1 MNKIIVSG
9 ILCLS
14 LLGCTGS
21 PNASGDDKPDKPD
34 VSFAVPPNIV
44 FLMTDDQRWDTIGSY
59 GSKDAITPNVD
70 KLSAQGVTFDNAYH
84 AVAICMPSRATILT
98 GRYFS
103 DHRVGFTYPYN
114 RTLPAQEFALGY
126 PALMQDA
133 GYRTGFIGK
142 FGVRLEALP
151 ETVAEH
157 FDFYAG
163 ISTTSK
169 KGPHFPINDEKLAH
183 IYRKDRDPK
192 ERTLI
197 KGDAMIRFLETQPQ
211 GQPFS
216 LSVSFDAV
224 KNDRDSDMYGPHVE
238 RFKDKK
244 MQVPENW
251 VEGKNDRLPEVLDH
265 ARGTRLH
272 MKRTSTPDLY
282 QKLAR
287 RFAVQSHSVDEQVR
301 RLVDKLK
308 EMDVLDNTII
318 IYTSD
323 NGRFHGSRGLYD
335 KAIQYDEAIKQPLIV
350 FDGRTHT
357 ENRGRRIDAMVSS
370 ADIAPTILSLAG
382 VEIPAVMKGVDLSQ
396 LMNGNQDMTHWRDGV
411 LTENFFIQ
419 ELLRT
424 KAGQVEALNNDAI
437 ENNRSYRSRGIRT
450 KQYQYFEYFQ
460 HTPVIEE
467 LYDLEN
473 DPDEQKNLVSDPK
486 YTSTLEEMR
495 KKAAELYAKALP

>member
-1 MNKIIVSG
+1 MKQCKLSTVVLF
-9 ILCLS
+9 ILLFS
-14 LLGCTGS
+14 QPIHL
-21 PNASGDDKPDKPD
+21 
-34 VSFAVPPNIV
+34 FAKTVTPTQPAKTDLPPNIV

-70 KLSAQGVTFDNAYH
+70 RLAAQGVSFDNAYH
-84 AVAICMPSRATILT
+84 AVAICMPSRATIFT

-114 RTLPAQEFALGY
+114 RTLPAQGFAQSY
-126 PALMQDA
+126 PAQMKEA

-142 FGVRLEALP
+142 FGTRLESLP

-169 KGPHFPINDEKLAH
+169 KGPHFPKSDKKLAH

-197 KGDAMIRFLETQPQ
+197 KGDAMIRFLETQPK

-224 KNDRDSDMYGPHVE
+224 KNDRDTDMYGPHVE
-238 RFKDKK
+238 LFKDKV
-244 MQVPENW
+244 MQVPDNW
-251 VEGKNDRLPEVLDH
+251 VEGKNEKLPKVLDYS
-265 ARGTRLH
+265 RSTYFH
-272 MKRTSTPDLY
+272 MKRTSTPALY

-287 RFAVQSHSVDEQVR
+287 RFAVQSYSVDEQVR
-301 RLVDKLK
+301 RLVAKLE

-323 NGRFHGSRGLYD
+323 NGRYHGSRGLYD

-350 FDGRTHT
+350 FDGRA
-357 ENRGRRIDAMVSS
+357 NKANQGRRIDAMVSS
-370 ADIAPTILSLAG
+370 ADLAPTILSLAG
-382 VEIPAVMKGVDLSQ
+382 LDIPAVMKGADLTP
-396 LMNGNQDMTHWRDGV
+396 LMNGTQDMTKWRDAV

-424 KAGQVEALNNDAI
+424 KGKNVKAMNNDVI
-437 ENNRSYRSRGIRT
+437 KNNRSYRSRGIRT
-450 KQYQYFEYFQ
+450 KQYQYFEYFE

-467 LYDLEN
+467 LYELAT
-473 DPDEQKNLVSDPK
+473 DPDEQNNLVSDQNYK
-486 YTSTLEEMR
+486 STLAEMR
-495 KKAAELYAKALP
+495 KKAAELYEEVLQ